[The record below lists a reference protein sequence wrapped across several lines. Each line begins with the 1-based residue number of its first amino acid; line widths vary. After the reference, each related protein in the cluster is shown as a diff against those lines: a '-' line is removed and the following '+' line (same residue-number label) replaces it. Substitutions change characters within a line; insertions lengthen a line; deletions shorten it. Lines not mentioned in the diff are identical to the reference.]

1 MQVSMQYFLGLIG
14 VLILSVA
21 PKSMGTKKKLKKEK
35 KQQQQK
41 VFPSWR
47 CSLATELSAHH
58 QKPATE

>member
-1 MQVSMQYFLGLIG
+1 MQYFLGLTG
-14 VLILSVA
+14 VLSVA
-21 PKSMGTKKKLKKEK
+21 PKSMGTMNKLKKEK